1 MRARLTSIGREGYY
15 ERGEIKLVKSVAVYG
30 TFEKKVRVRQRYWKW
45 VYHRTGSKAG
55 QKWYK
60 RRVWKYPKGRYK
72 TVKVR
77 GRYEFYGSGKELYQA
92 IRKAIYYVPKR
103 KTVSVNAED
112 FVRYPLE
119 YGDYGTWIEYDV
131 ES

>member
-1 MRARLTSIGREGYY
+1 M
-15 ERGEIKLVKSVAVYG
+15 VKSVALYG

-45 VYHRTGSKAG
+45 VYHRKGSKAG

-60 RRVWKYPKGRYK
+60 RRVWKYPKGRTK
-72 TVKVR
+72 KVVVK
-77 GRYEFYGSGKELYQA
+77 GRFEFYGSGKALYQA
-92 IRKAIYYVPKR
+92 IKMATNYVPKK
-103 KTVSVNAED
+103 KTVSVSAQD
-112 FVRYPLE
+112 FIKYPLE